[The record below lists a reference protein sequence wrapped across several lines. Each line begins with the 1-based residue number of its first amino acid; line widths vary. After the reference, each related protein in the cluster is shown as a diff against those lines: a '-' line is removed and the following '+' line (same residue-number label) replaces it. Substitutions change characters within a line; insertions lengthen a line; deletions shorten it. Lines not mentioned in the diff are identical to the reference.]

1 MKKTLNNIF
10 DEATANELEKLVSQ
24 NAAPDVSA
32 DTLSSIKNKVYAKTG
47 ITQTKTKKSIAFRWQ
62 SYVAVAACLL
72 LIVGGIFGAPS
83 IMKLFNN
90 NVEPSIVDQEL
101 PTDIDKIL
109 WAGNGQSNP
118 SDPDDADAFVEWNG
132 WSMDYSLY
140 EVLNRADK
148 TDFIAVVVSKNNS
161 IDRDSFEYKGTT
173 YGQLRAEQDDL
184 HALRE
189 KYVDFPKMSEWLKYG
204 ELLYTTGTPDGEKW
218 TKELYDNTVAYY
230 GEDFIA
236 KYIVD
241 GELAFD
247 LLNDDL
253 LACEHRIGEI
263 SNEIVELI
271 EAYHKSYVDDV
282 EDIFVRS
289 GTCTIVRNGS
299 VFLFVQKDELAKLNV
314 KGKNDYMLSL
324 AKRSAFDGSN
334 TNVPN
339 NTVDNT
345 VTGFVIEKIYFD
357 GVSIEIKTDTDVAT
371 AIQTLVNNNDLLQ
384 FVIYSDVHLT
394 EEDLEDMH
402 YAGFDQ
408 WNYPTRTVVSVKG
421 GNINMDAIKELTKRS
436 DVTSV
441 HISALLVPLP
451 DDVVDEPAVDDNSTE
466 CVHTYGEWQC
476 DETYHWC
483 DWSCSLNMCRIETT
497 EEHFDDDKNGA
508 CDKCGYVLYISND
521 DYVTIGTV
529 VSDVMPPYA
538 ISCKIPKEYG
548 TDNTDIPILLSFGLI
563 EGCDAD
569 TDRFSEIVL
578 IAENNEGQS
587 VIIKRFNISEI
598 LKSEYFVESVWD
610 DNREWII
617 GFNYTHKE
625 SFALPLSLISGAS
638 GQIHI
643 GLYECTNADS
653 EVNNFGNGAYIVL
666 NYARNESSISIS
678 IEALG

>member
-10 DEATANELEKLVSQ
+10 DEANANELEKLVSR
-24 NAAPDVSA
+24 NAASDVSA

-47 ITQTKTKKSIAFRWQ
+47 ITKAKTKKPIAFRWQ

-83 IMKLFNN
+83 ILELFNGSK
-90 NVEPSIVDQEL
+90 PSEMGDIWL
-101 PTDIDKIL
+101 PAHPDEII
-109 WAGNGQSNP
+109 WAGNNQSNE
-118 SDPDDADAFVEWNG
+118 DPDDANAFVTWNG

-148 TDFIAVVVSKNNS
+148 AEFIAVIVSKNNS

-184 HALRE
+184 YALRE
-189 KYVDFPKMSEWLKYG
+189 KFVDFPKMSEWLKYG

-289 GTCTIVRNGS
+289 GACTVVQNGS

-314 KGKNDYMLSL
+314 ESKNDYMLSL

-334 TNVPN
+334 TNVP
-339 NTVDNT
+339 TVDNT
-345 VTGFVIEKIYFD
+345 VTGFVTKKLYFD

-384 FVIYSDVHLT
+384 FTVYSDVHLA

-402 YAGFDQ
+402 YASYDQ
-408 WNYPTRTVVSVKG
+408 WNYPTRTVVSVRRE
-421 GNINMDAIKELTKRS
+421 NINMEAIKELTNRS

-451 DDVVDEPAVDDNSTE
+451 DDVVDESAVD
-466 CVHTYGEWQC
+466 G
-476 DETYHWC
+476 
-483 DWSCSLNMCRIETT
+483 
-497 EEHFDDDKNGA
+497 
-508 CDKCGYVLYISND
+508 
-521 DYVTIGTV
+521 
-529 VSDVMPPYA
+529 
-538 ISCKIPKEYG
+538 
-548 TDNTDIPILLSFGLI
+548 
-563 EGCDAD
+563 
-569 TDRFSEIVL
+569 
-578 IAENNEGQS
+578 
-587 VIIKRFNISEI
+587 
-598 LKSEYFVESVWD
+598 
-610 DNREWII
+610 
-617 GFNYTHKE
+617 
-625 SFALPLSLISGAS
+625 
-638 GQIHI
+638 
-643 GLYECTNADS
+643 
-653 EVNNFGNGAYIVL
+653 
-666 NYARNESSISIS
+666 
-678 IEALG
+678 